1 MAHMTSALTGSA
13 RRVRTMAM
21 LMILSLGMTA
31 ARPAHAQD
39 SRRPA
44 ASPTAR
50 PADSVVRTAHGAL
63 RRDDATA
70 ALKRAGRRQ
79 SNLGVASF
87 YGGFFAGRATA
98 NGEVFDPSRMT
109 AAHRLLPLGTHL
121 RVTNLENGR
130 QVIVRVNDR
139 GPYRKDRIIDLSVEA
154 ARRLGF
160 LGSGV
165 AQVKLEIVK
174 PSQLTTTQK
183 RDVWS
188 PRASHALVHGT
199 AVADAAPT
207 TRTAPRRGT
216 RG

>member
-1 MAHMTSALTGSA
+1 MAHTTSAPAGPA
-13 RRVRTMAM
+13 RRVRT
-21 LMILSLGMTA
+21 LLLLCSIVSLGLTTP
-31 ARPAHAQD
+31 RPAVAQ
-39 SRRPA
+39 SPRVA
-44 ASPTAR
+44 AAP
-50 PADSVVRTAHGAL
+50 VRTAHGTL

-174 PSQLTTTQK
+174 ASELNAAQK

-188 PRASHALVHGT
+188 PRASQALIRGT
-199 AVADAAPT
+199 AVSANDAEARP
-207 TRTAPRRGT
+207 APRRGT

>member
-1 MAHMTSALTGSA
+1 MWGAGY
-13 RRVRTMAM
+13 
-21 LMILSLGMTA
+21 
-31 ARPAHAQD
+31 
-39 SRRPA
+39 PA
-44 ASPTAR
+44 APAEANGARASLRRGHGPTAR

-174 PSQLTTTQK
+174 PSQLTAAQK
-183 RDVWS
+183 RES
-188 PRASHALVHGT
+188 CASTGAVTPT
-199 AVADAAPT
+199 AEASSAMARSSSSAASAPARGRSCPSTMVAGEDMW
-207 TRTAPRRGT
+207 R
-216 RG
+216 

>member
-1 MAHMTSALTGSA
+1 MALMTSAPTGPV
-13 RRVRTMAM
+13 RRVRDLVM
-21 LMILSLGMTA
+21 LVIVSLCVLAVGPAQAQSSRGA
-31 ARPAHAQD
+31 AAP
-39 SRRPA
+39 
-44 ASPTAR
+44 
-50 PADSVVRTAHGAL
+50 VRTAHGTL

-98 NGEVFDPSRMT
+98 NGEVFDPGQMT
-109 AAHRLLPLGTHL
+109 AAHRLLPLGTCL

-174 PSQLTTTQK
+174 ASSLTPAQK
-183 RDVWS
+183 RDVHS
-188 PRASHALVHGT
+188 AKASRALVRGT
-199 AVADAAPT
+199 PVA
-207 TRTAPRRGT
+207 TATNEARSNTPRRGT

>member
-1 MAHMTSALTGSA
+1 MAPMTSALTGPARRMCTAAMLVIMTLCVTAVGPAQAQSPHRAGSAGQSRPTSA
-13 RRVRTMAM
+13 RPEAVQT
-21 LMILSLGMTA
+21 S
-31 ARPAHAQD
+31 
-39 SRRPA
+39 
-44 ASPTAR
+44 
-50 PADSVVRTAHGAL
+50 HGTL

-98 NGEVFDPSRMT
+98 NGEVFDPRQMT

-165 AQVKLEIVK
+165 AQVRLEIVK
-174 PSQLTTTQK
+174 PSQLTAAQK
-183 RDVWS
+183 RDVRS
-188 PRASHALVHGT
+188 AKASRALVQGN
-199 AVADAAPT
+199 AIAAATP
-207 TRTAPRRGT
+207 
-216 RG
+216 